1 MDINQLVQTLN
12 NSPSV
17 KLLKMRSAEFFL
29 AFVTS
34 VFDEQMAIGEEKLQ
48 MLLENRLDNQR
59 EDITDE
65 DINIETLGESNE
77 TKAKR
82 LIKEWTDKGLFANYQ
97 NEDGEIIYE
106 LSSHT
111 SKVIDWVT
119 SLKKEEYIG
128 TESKFK
134 TLFSQLKDLVEF
146 SNEDREKRL
155 ELLRQKKE
163 DIERQIESLEMGE
176 EIEVYEDYQIEPR
189 YNSLNKLAKELL
201 SDFKEVDDNFKKIIK
216 QIYKRQTENEGK
228 KDILNYI
235 FDAYAELKDS
245 QQGKSFYAFWEF
257 LLSSELQKEWD
268 ELTDLLYKTLD
279 KRNIDSK
286 DKFLKEMKK
295 HLFDAGEKVSKTNDR
310 MSEKLSLIIRNN
322 GNSDTQATKQ
332 VINDIKKMLLN
343 TAQNKERNN
352 TSLNYDV
359 IELNLPTERQLNLTP
374 KQEVEYNNIP
384 TEADLDINELERID
398 KLYNY
403 HQIDRRI
410 LRKRIDIILRENT
423 QTTLAEVIEQNN
435 GIEKGLSEL
444 FGYIAILKEY
454 KTIVSDNRTQEIIFS
469 KNKTITIPE
478 IIITQ

>member
-352 TSLNYDV
+352 TSLNYEV
-359 IELNLPTERQLNLTP
+359 IELKLPTERQLNLTP

-423 QTTLAEVIEQNN
+423 QTTLAEVIEQNI

>member
-48 MLLENRLDNQR
+48 MLLENWLDNQH
-59 EDITDE
+59 EDIIDE

-77 TKAKR
+77 AKAKR

-176 EIEVYEDYQIEPR
+176 EIEVYENYQIEPR

-201 SDFKEVDDNFKKIIK
+201 SDFKEVDDNFKEIIK
-216 QIYKRQTENEGK
+216 QIYKRQTDNEGK
-228 KDILNYI
+228 KNILNYI

-332 VINDIKKMLLN
+332 VINDIKKLLLN
-343 TAQNKERNN
+343 TTQNKERNN
-352 TSLNYDV
+352 ASLSYEV
-359 IELNLPTERQLNLTP
+359 VELNLPLERQLNLTP
-374 KQEVEYNNIP
+374 KQEIEYKNVP
-384 TEADLDINELERID
+384 SEASLGITELERLD
-398 KLYNY
+398 KLYNH
-403 HQIDRRI
+403 HQIDRKI

-423 QTTLAEVIEQNN
+423 QTTLAEVIELNN

-454 KTIVSDNRTQEIIFS
+454 KTVVSDDRKQEIAFS
-469 KNKTITIPE
+469 KDKTITIPE
-478 IIITQ
+478 IIITK

>member
-17 KLLKMRSAEFFL
+17 KLLKMRSTEFFL

-352 TSLNYDV
+352 TSLNYEV

-384 TEADLDINELERID
+384 TEADLDINELERLD

-478 IIITQ
+478 IIITK

>member
-163 DIERQIESLEMGE
+163 DI
-176 EIEVYEDYQIEPR
+176 
-189 YNSLNKLAKELL
+189 
-201 SDFKEVDDNFKKIIK
+201 
-216 QIYKRQTENEGK
+216 
-228 KDILNYI
+228 
-235 FDAYAELKDS
+235 
-245 QQGKSFYAFWEF
+245 
-257 LLSSELQKEWD
+257 
-268 ELTDLLYKTLD
+268 
-279 KRNIDSK
+279 
-286 DKFLKEMKK
+286 
-295 HLFDAGEKVSKTNDR
+295 
-310 MSEKLSLIIRNN
+310 
-322 GNSDTQATKQ
+322 
-332 VINDIKKMLLN
+332 
-343 TAQNKERNN
+343 
-352 TSLNYDV
+352 
-359 IELNLPTERQLNLTP
+359 
-374 KQEVEYNNIP
+374 
-384 TEADLDINELERID
+384 
-398 KLYNY
+398 
-403 HQIDRRI
+403 
-410 LRKRIDIILRENT
+410 
-423 QTTLAEVIEQNN
+423 
-435 GIEKGLSEL
+435 
-444 FGYIAILKEY
+444 
-454 KTIVSDNRTQEIIFS
+454 
-469 KNKTITIPE
+469 
-478 IIITQ
+478 

>member
-48 MLLENRLDNQR
+48 MLLENWLDNQH
-59 EDITDE
+59 EDIIDE

-77 TKAKR
+77 AKAKR

-111 SKVIDWVT
+111 SKVIDWIT

-176 EIEVYEDYQIEPR
+176 EIEVYENYQIEPR

-201 SDFKEVDDNFKKIIK
+201 SDFKEVDDNFKEIIK
-216 QIYKRQTENEGK
+216 QIYKRQTDNEGK
-228 KDILNYI
+228 KNILNYI

-332 VINDIKKMLLN
+332 VINDIKKLLLN
-343 TAQNKERNN
+343 TTQNKERNN
-352 TSLNYDV
+352 ASLSYEV
-359 IELNLPTERQLNLTP
+359 VELNLPLERQLNLTP
-374 KQEVEYNNIP
+374 KQEIEYKNVP
-384 TEADLDINELERID
+384 SEASLGITELERLD
-398 KLYNY
+398 KLYNH
-403 HQIDRRI
+403 HQIDRKI

-423 QTTLAEVIEQNN
+423 QTTLAEVIELNN
-435 GIEKGLSEL
+435 GIEKGLSKL

-454 KTIVSDNRTQEIIFS
+454 KTVVSDDRKQEIAFS
-469 KNKTITIPE
+469 KDKTITIPE
-478 IIITQ
+478 IIITK

>member
-176 EIEVYEDYQIEPR
+176 EIEVYKDYQIEPR

-352 TSLNYDV
+352 TSLNYEV
-359 IELNLPTERQLNLTP
+359 IELKLPTERQLNLTP

>member
-163 DIERQIESLEMGE
+163 DIERQIERLEMGE

-352 TSLNYDV
+352 TSLNYEV

-384 TEADLDINELERID
+384 TEADLDINELERLD

-469 KNKTITIPE
+469 KDKTITIPE